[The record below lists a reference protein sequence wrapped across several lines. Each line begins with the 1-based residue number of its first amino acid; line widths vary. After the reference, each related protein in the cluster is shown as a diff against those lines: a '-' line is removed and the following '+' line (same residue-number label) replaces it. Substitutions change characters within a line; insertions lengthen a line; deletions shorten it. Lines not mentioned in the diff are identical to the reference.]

1 MEEKVIKTRRGL
13 YGRVN
18 ITLPLPLKTSLL
30 DLQKKSGMKKAEF
43 LRIALMMG
51 TERLLENGL
60 LIDYK
65 GKGELLAQQPA
76 RT

>member
-1 MEEKVIKTRRGL
+1 MDKQVIITKRGV

-18 ITLPLPLKTSLL
+18 VTLPISFKIYVL

-43 LRIALMMG
+43 LRIALMIG
-51 TERLLENGL
+51 VARLIEKVLPKDQIIDGDERSA
-60 LIDYK
+60 Y
-65 GKGELLAQQPA
+65 QV